1 MMTCERCEQLLLDYL
16 YGLVE
21 GAEAEALEAHLRTC
35 ASCAAARTRT
45 EGWQK
50 LLAAA
55 ARDRFPQVRFDPP
68 RFPEY
73 PVPRPA
79 ALCTAASRPSP
90 PARWLAWAVA
100 AAIWLTGPLL
110 LLTWNQHR
118 RQLQTAEQN
127 WQESLQTL
135 TEIENQLRHYQH
147 QREQQVA
154 EARRRVAAAEQLAL
168 GLLERWLAENR
179 KLQQAAP
186 GPVEIHGPPRLQ
198 AGVPNHLLLV
208 WRDTRLATGG
218 RLLAEIRD
226 QNDAVLFSHPLD
238 PERSGERQLLR
249 IPARLWT
256 QVTPQSELFLVLLRE
271 DERTRHRSPI
281 QEKIR
286 LQGPVYVT
294 FLTTDRTRYRP
305 GETVYFRSLT
315 LDRVHFQPPPRE
327 QFLMYSLKD
336 QHGRVVSGLTLSGT
350 TSLVRAESGG
360 QVVPVSGPDGQP
372 LRGVGCGAF
381 VLPLDL
387 PDGEYVLEVSE
398 QKHPAG
404 YGPQAVLPAHCT
416 VRVERGPVEQLA
428 KRLDFLAPAFRP
440 GMWVEA
446 QAQAHF
452 RGQPASKWKVEADAT
467 VDGRSVLVELTPHG
481 HTDEQGQVRLRFCL
495 PPEEHLP
502 RGDVRLQVVFHTP
515 QGPER
520 IARAVPIAG
529 KQVVVEFFPE
539 GGHLVAGVPSRVYF
553 RATTPA
559 GRPVDIRGIL
569 TDGQKTL
576 AHVET
581 LRDPDQPGVNRGLG
595 HFTFTPELGRHYW
608 LHLTEPSHLSAPLL
622 PESWRRQASP
632 ASVALVGVAGTL
644 SASRGFLL
652 PAPHPSGV
660 VMQVPQPVTQ
670 VGEPIRVRLHAVGKP
685 QRRLVVGAY
694 VRGTLLET
702 RTVTLA
708 NGRWEEVALLS
719 DPRVTLGGVVR
730 LTVYEDSSPGGAD
743 AADLLPVAERLVFRH
758 GGQRLQIQADVRKP
772 PVSGTA
778 GTSPSA
784 AVLHLTAHD
793 EKGRPTPA
801 VLYAAVVNSADA
813 PGPQHRL
820 LTTHFLVA
828 GEIQSPDGL
837 EYADFLLSQHP
848 KAPEVLDLVLGTQGW
863 RRFREWPAPGPARPT
878 PLAPAAPAAAAPP
891 ILDKIERPGYGP
903 PSALITRLGPTTP
916 EEARERLSE
925 QYWPR
930 YEQAMHQWEQARQH
944 LAELESDPRQ
954 QAILQQFHL
963 RALSQRAAAEQA
975 SHQREAALQAWQPWQ
990 QARPL
995 MLALGIFFALLCLVA
1010 AVRRWGDPLPWGVS
1024 TAGLLVAVLGM
1035 WFLLDGNRALQGA
1048 DRPHGAHPAAMS
1060 DGDSM
1065 SAPSRAPKEWP
1076 HFATPHAFTP
1086 EIQASLASKAGPADQ
1101 LRNDADAP
1109 TPAAALPGAVSTLP
1123 ESSNRTPKLL
1133 QNQAGLPRID
1143 AGSTGR
1149 SGLLTPGSD
1158 KDRVATALAGLPTP
1172 KPERFGNAPAAR
1184 IPLDWA
1190 RERDEE
1196 TRRRFERAN
1205 SAVAGGP
1212 NLPYSVRPPRS
1223 PGQPSPSPP
1232 AAPGA
1237 EVGNSRPGGS
1247 GGSAALLEQ
1256 GNPADREMTDR
1267 ARKVQEQIQELAQSM
1282 TLAQRFA
1289 LEQNNNRVELLQ
1301 RAWEQKQKKEGPE
1314 AFRSDQDSG
1323 SSRQAQQTAKPA
1335 SRNPRQSLEPDSKQ
1349 GEANPQP
1356 DRQVLELLPLAASPL
1371 VVREYAPALPLPDSQ
1386 EFADTLLWI
1395 PVIIVPES
1403 GHMQLPL
1410 VLGTARGGYDL
1421 IVAGHTQDGRLGAIR
1436 TPLPPVSPEP
1446 SR

>member
-79 ALCTAASRPSP
+79 ALRSASSRPSP

-110 LLTWNQHR
+110 LLTWNHHR

-127 WQESLQTL
+127 WQESRQTL

-168 GLLERWLAENR
+168 GLLERWLTENR
-179 KLQQAAP
+179 KLQQASP
-186 GPVEIHGPPRLQ
+186 SPVEIHGPPRLQ

-226 QNDAVLFSHPLD
+226 QNDAVLFSYPLD

-249 IPARLWT
+249 IPTRLWT
-256 QVTPQSELFLVLLRE
+256 QVTPQSELYLVLLRE

-327 QFLMYSLKD
+327 QFLVYSLKD
-336 QHGRVVSGLTLSGT
+336 QHGRVVSGLTQSGT
-350 TSLVRAESGG
+350 TSLVRTESGG

-404 YGPQAVLPAHCT
+404 YGPQAVLPARCT

-440 GMWVEA
+440 GTWVEA
-446 QAQAHF
+446 QATAHF
-452 RGQPASKWKVEADAT
+452 RGHPASKWKVEAEAT
-467 VDGRSVLVELTPHG
+467 ADGHSVLVEMTPHG
-481 HTDEQGQVRLRFCL
+481 HTDEQGQVRLRFRL
-495 PPEEHLP
+495 PPEEHMP
-502 RGDVRLQVVFHTP
+502 RGDVRLQVIFHTP
-515 QGPER
+515 QGTER
-520 IARAVPIAG
+520 IARAVPVAG

-559 GRPVDIRGIL
+559 GRPVDIRGII

-581 LRDPDQPGVNRGLG
+581 LRDTDQPGVNRGLG

-622 PESWRRQASP
+622 TESWRRQASP

-708 NGRWEEVALLS
+708 NGRWEEVNLLA
-719 DPRVTLGGVVR
+719 DPRVTSGGVVR
-730 LTVYEDSSPGGAD
+730 LTVYEDESQGGAD

-758 GGQRLQIQADVRKP
+758 DGQRLQIQADVRKP

-778 GTSPSA
+778 GTSPPA
-784 AVLHLTAHD
+784 AALHLSTCD

-837 EYADFLLSQHP
+837 EYADFLLSEHP

-863 RRFREWPAPGPARPT
+863 RRFREWPAPRTAPQ
-878 PLAPAAPAAAAPP
+878 APAAPAVAVPP
-891 ILDKIERPGYGP
+891 ILDKVERPGYGP
-903 PSALITRLGPTTP
+903 PSALFTRLGPTTP

-975 SHQREAALQAWQPWQ
+975 SHQRDAALQAWQPWQ
-990 QARPL
+990 QARPF
-995 MLALGIFFALLCLVA
+995 MLALGIFFAFLCLVA

-1024 TAGLLVAVLGM
+1024 TAGLLVAVVGM
-1035 WFLLDGNRALQGA
+1035 WFLLDGDRALQGA
-1048 DRPHGAHPAAMS
+1048 DRPNHDPQAAMAS
-1060 DGDSM
+1060 PNSARMESFRLDPSNRFTPGVQAL
-1065 SAPSRAPKEWP
+1065 SAP
-1076 HFATPHAFTP
+1076 
-1086 EIQASLASKAGPADQ
+1086 KAIPADQ
-1101 LRNDADAP
+1101 PRNDADAP
-1109 TPAAALPGAVSTLP
+1109 NPAPALPGAASTLP
-1123 ESSNRTPKLL
+1123 KSSNRTPELL
-1133 QNQAGLPRID
+1133 QNMLQNKAGWPRID
-1143 AGSTGR
+1143 QSQAGR
-1149 SGLLTPGSD
+1149 SGLLPPGSN
-1158 KDRVATALAGLPTP
+1158 KDRVATELAGQPTS
-1172 KPERFGNAPAAR
+1172 KPARFGKAPAAR

-1190 RERDEE
+1190 QE
-1196 TRRRFERAN
+1196 RRRHE
-1205 SAVAGGP
+1205 SVSPEVGGGP
-1212 NLPYSVRPPRS
+1212 NLPYSVGPPRS
-1223 PGQPSPSPP
+1223 PGQPPPSPP

-1237 EVGNSRPGGS
+1237 EGGIARPGGS
-1247 GGSAALLEQ
+1247 GGGAALPDR
-1256 GNPADREMTDR
+1256 GNPADREGTDQ
-1267 ARKVQEQIQELAQSM
+1267 ARKVQERIRELDQSM
-1282 TLAQRFA
+1282 ALAERFA
-1289 LEQNNNRVELLQ
+1289 LEQNTNRAELLQ

-1314 AFRSDQDSG
+1314 AFRSDQDSVPF
-1323 SSRQAQQTAKPA
+1323 RQAQQALKAA
-1335 SRNPRQSLEPDSKQ
+1335 SRDPRQSSEPDSKQ
-1349 GEANPQP
+1349 DEANPQP
-1356 DRQVLELLPLAASPL
+1356 ERQVLELLPLAAPPL

-1386 EFADTLLWI
+1386 ESADTLLWM

-1403 GHMQLPL
+1403 GHVQLPL

-1421 IVAGHTQDGRLGAIR
+1421 IVAGHTPDGRLGAIR
-1436 TPLPPVSPEP
+1436 TLLPPVSPEP